1 MTAPPASV
9 NEPPEVRIDGL
20 DAGQAVE
27 LHATWRSDFDG
38 ERWTS
43 TLPLRADDGGTAV
56 AGPEVLTTMQ
66 PPEGAETEFFPL
78 LGRNR
83 IALDVRSDG
92 ETIARGTLVREF
104 VPVTT
109 ELAVESDFI
118 AGLYFAPAD
127 PGGSPVLVLG
137 GSEGSYWGL
146 AREAS
151 ALAAAGHPVLSL
163 AYFGEPDL
171 QQRLERVPADLV
183 RVGVK
188 WLRNMTEERQVAVM
202 GVSRGGELALLAAS
216 LEPSLAADV
225 VALVPSSR
233 VGFCGD
239 RRAQARLDVGGRAG
253 RAARADPG
261 RADPRRRP
269 GRRRRPGH
277 GLALE
282 AVRPRDR
289 EARPRGP
296 GAPIRR
302 GRPRGRHAAALPAGP
317 PDQPDGRHAG
327 GGREGA
333 PGPVAEDPRRAQ
345 RLTSTTSKSRPLST
359 SSSCSTSLFQRRS
372 GAPEM
377 NQSEPLSATISP

>member
-1 MTAPPASV
+1 VPRPAILLTLLVLAGCGGSEVRVTAPTASV
-9 NEPPEVRIDGL
+9 NEPPQVRVEGL
-20 DAGQAVE
+20 DAGQTVE
-27 LHATWRSDFDG
+27 LHAGWRSDFDG

-43 TLPLRADDGGTAV
+43 TLQLRADDDGTAV
-56 AGPEVLTTMQ
+56 AGPEVLTAMQ
-66 PPEGAETEFFPL
+66 PPDGAETEFFPL

-118 AGLYFAPAD
+118 AGLYFEPAD
-127 PGGSPVLVLG
+127 PGGSPVVVLG

-233 VGFCGD
+233 VGFAEVDGFKPAWTWEGEPVEPREKIRVERIRGD
-239 RRAQARLDVGGRAG
+239 ILAVGAGRDAAWLSKPFVHEIEQRGRAV
-253 RAARADPG
+253 RALQYDEAGHAVGTPLPYMPG
-261 RADPRRRP
+261 RPTNLMGGTPEAD
-269 GRRRRPGH
+269 
-277 GLALE
+277 E
-282 AVRPRDR
+282 K
-289 EARPRGP
+289 ARQDLWPK
-296 GAPIRR
+296 IL
-302 GRPRGRHAAALPAGP
+302 AALS
-317 PDQPDGRHAG
+317 D
-327 GGREGA
+327 
-333 PGPVAEDPRRAQ
+333 
-345 RLTSTTSKSRPLST
+345 
-359 SSSCSTSLFQRRS
+359 
-372 GAPEM
+372 
-377 NQSEPLSATISP
+377 